1 VYRVTEKLDIRRI
14 AIFLLFAFG
23 IAWATGLV
31 IYLTGGLVKS
41 VPLGGGLTLA
51 LVLLATAY
59 MGAPALANILT
70 RLVTR
75 EGWKDVYLRPRFKQ
89 EWRFWLICWIAPSIL
104 VIVGMI
110 VYFLLFPQY
119 FDPTLG
125 VVRRLLE
132 QRAGGQLASQTNPW
146 TVVIS
151 QAVIGVVIAPIV
163 NALPVLGEEFGWR
176 AYLQPKLMALG
187 GRKTMV
193 LMGIIWGVWHAPVI
207 LMGYEYG
214 FNYPGATWLG
224 CLVFPWFTFVFGTLI
239 GWAALRASS
248 VWPAVI
254 GHGAINGFAN
264 IVVFFIRGEP
274 QPLLGPAVNG
284 IIGSIGF
291 AVVALVIFLRPGAL
305 SLPASIQAEA
315 VQA

>member
-1 VYRVTEKLDIRRI
+1 MTEKLDTKRI

-23 IAWATGLV
+23 IAWAPALV

-41 VPLGGGLTLA
+41 VPLGSGLTLA
-51 LVLLATAY
+51 LVLLATTY

-75 EGWKDVYLRPRFKQ
+75 EGWHDVYLRPKFKQ
-89 EWRFWLICWIAPSIL
+89 GWRFWLLCWIAPSIL
-104 VIVGMI
+104 VIVGMA
-110 VYFLLFPQY
+110 VYFALFPQY

-125 VVRRLLE
+125 AVRRLLE
-132 QRAGGQLASQTNPW
+132 QRAGGVLAAQINPW

-151 QAVIGVVIAPIV
+151 QTVFAIVIAPIA
-163 NALPVLGEEFGWR
+163 NAIPVLGEEFGWR

-187 GRKTMV
+187 GRKAMV
-193 LMGIIWGVWHAPVI
+193 LMGILWGAWHAPVI

-224 CLVFPWFTFVFGTLI
+224 CIVFLWFTFLLGTFL
-239 GWAALRASS
+239 GWAALRADS

-254 GHGAINGFAN
+254 GHGAINGFAG
-264 IVVFFIRGEP
+264 IVAFFTQGEP
-274 QPLLGPAVNG
+274 MTLLGPAVVG
-284 IIGSIGF
+284 IIGSLGF
-291 AVVALVIFLRPGAL
+291 AAIALVIFLRPGAL
-305 SLPASIQAEA
+305 DAPATAEA
-315 VQA
+315 KA

>member
-1 VYRVTEKLDIRRI
+1 MTEKLDTKRI

-41 VPLGGGLTLA
+41 MPLGGGLTLA
-51 LVLLATAY
+51 VVLLATAY

-75 EGWKDVYLRPRFKQ
+75 EGWKNVYLRPKFKQ
-89 EWRFWLICWIAPSIL
+89 GWRFWVICWIAPSIL
-104 VIVGMI
+104 TIVGMF
-110 VYFLLFPQY
+110 VFFALFPQY

-125 VVRRLLE
+125 AVRRLLE
-132 QRAGGQLASQTNPW
+132 QRAGGQLASQINPW
-146 TVVIS
+146 TVVVS
-151 QAVIGVVIAPIV
+151 QAVIGVIIAPIV

-187 GRKTMV
+187 GRKAMV
-193 LMGIIWGVWHAPVI
+193 LMGIIWGMWHWPVI

-214 FNYPGATWLG
+214 FTYPGATWLG

-239 GWAALRASS
+239 GWAALRAGS

-274 QPLLGPAVNG
+274 QLLLGPAVNG

-305 SLPASIQAEA
+305 NLPALIHAEA
-315 VQA
+315 MQA

>member
-1 VYRVTEKLDIRRI
+1 MTEKLDTRRI

-51 LVLLATAY
+51 VVLLATAY

-70 RLVTR
+70 RLITH
-75 EGWKDVYLRPRFKQ
+75 EGWKDVYLRPKFKQ
-89 EWRFWLICWIAPSIL
+89 GWRFWFICWIAPSIL
-104 VIVGMI
+104 VIVGMA
-110 VYFLLFPQY
+110 VYFTLFPQY
-119 FDPTLG
+119 FDPALG
-125 VVRRLLE
+125 TVRRLLE
-132 QRAGGQLASQTNPW
+132 QRAGGQLASQINPW

-151 QAVIGVVIAPIV
+151 QAVFAVIIAPIV
-163 NALPVLGEEFGWR
+163 NAIPVLGEEFGWR
-176 AYLQPKLMALG
+176 AYLQPKLMTLG
-187 GRKTMV
+187 GRKAMV
-193 LMGIIWGVWHAPVI
+193 LMGVIWGMWHWPVI

-239 GWAALRASS
+239 GWATLRSGS
-248 VWPAVI
+248 VWPSVI
-254 GHGAINGFAN
+254 GHGAVNGFAN

-274 QPLLGPAVNG
+274 QLLLGPAVNG
-284 IIGSIGF
+284 LIGAIGF
-291 AVVALVIFLRPGAL
+291 AVVALLIFLRPGAL
-305 SLPASIQAEA
+305 SLPTSTQIET
-315 VQA
+315 VQG